1 MEKTK
6 EPIVITIVK
15 GSRNEAEW
23 DDGVLK
29 KATEVLMSGE
39 QSYDSFRHIAEHFTD
54 YIDEPDQIHPQAI
67 KWISLA
73 LGKIAS
79 GDNPEQALGIKKKV
93 GRARQDFILASRAG
107 AHMELCKREK
117 MNKTQAIQKT
127 AEMLHK
133 DSRHIQRV
141 LAIFRLEDI
150 SGLPDHIVREIA
162 ARGIGIRNLSGDLE
176 IEHIELNVT

>member
-6 EPIVITIVK
+6 KPMVINLVNTP
-15 GSRNEAEW
+15 RNEAER
-23 DDGVLK
+23 DGGLLK
-29 KATEVLMSGE
+29 EATRVLMSGE
-39 QSYDSFRHIAEHFTD
+39 QNYDSFRYIAEHFTD
-54 YIDEPDQIHPQAI
+54 YVDEPDKIHPQAI

-93 GRARQDFILASRAG
+93 GRARQDLILASRAG

-127 AEMLHK
+127 AEILHK
-133 DSRHIQRV
+133 DSRHIQRL
-141 LAIFRLEDI
+141 LAAFQQDTSE
-150 SGLPDHIVREIA
+150 LPDDSVREIA
-162 ARGIGIRNLSGDLE
+162 ARGIDIKNLSGIKL
-176 IEHIELNVT
+176 T

>member
-1 MEKTK
+1 MEENKK
-6 EPIVITIVK
+6 PMVINIVDAP
-15 GSRNEAEW
+15 RNEAEW

-54 YIDEPDQIHPQAI
+54 YIDEPDKIHPQAI

-141 LAIFRLEDI
+141 LASFRLEDT
-150 SGLPDHIVREIA
+150 SGLSDDIVREIA
-162 ARGIGIRNLSGDLE
+162 ARGIDVRNLSGDLE
-176 IEHIELNVT
+176 IEFIKLKMT

>member
-6 EPIVITIVK
+6 KPMVINLVNTP
-15 GSRNEAEW
+15 RNEAER
-23 DDGVLK
+23 DGGLLK
-29 KATEVLMSGE
+29 EATRVLMSGE
-39 QSYDSFRHIAEHFTD
+39 QNYDSFRHIAEHFTD
-54 YIDEPDQIHPQAI
+54 YVDEPDKIHPQAI

-93 GRARQDFILASRAG
+93 GRAKQDLILASRAG

-127 AEMLHK
+127 AEILHK
-133 DSRHIQRV
+133 DSRHIQRL
-141 LAIFRLEDI
+141 LAAFQQDTSE
-150 SGLPDHIVREIA
+150 LPDDSVREIA

>member
-1 MEKTK
+1 MEENKK
-6 EPIVITIVK
+6 PMVINIVDAP
-15 GSRNEAEW
+15 RNEAEW

-54 YIDEPDQIHPQAI
+54 YIDEPDKIHPQAI

-93 GRARQDFILASRAG
+93 GRARQDYILASRAG

-127 AEMLHK
+127 AEILHK
-133 DSRHIQRV
+133 DSRHIQRL
-141 LAIFRLEDI
+141 LASFRLEI
-150 SGLPDHIVREIA
+150 SGLSDNVVRGIA
-162 ARGIGIRNLSGDLE
+162 AEGIDIRNLSGNLE
-176 IEHIELNVT
+176 REFIKLKVT